1 MVVKLPE
8 TTEKVV
14 ENLLRLANT
23 KIPEDIGWALEA
35 AAEWETNKTAYSQIG
50 AILDN
55 IRGARIPGYRYSTS
69 AGSSTPPSPW
79 T

>member
-35 AAEWETNKTAYSQIG
+35 AAEWETNKTAYSTG
-50 AILDN
+50 
-55 IRGARIPGYRYSTS
+55 
-69 AGSSTPPSPW
+69 
-79 T
+79 